1 MSIHAP
7 IPHPTNNLCQTLT
20 GRAHAEAHA
29 KALTAARGAMT
40 NRTISTAQLCNA
52 FDILSQSGTVADT
65 ARADLIRARL
75 RRMRGIATATNVQG
89 GAA

>member
-1 MSIHAP
+1 M
-7 IPHPTNNLCQTLT
+7 HPTNNFCERFA

-29 KALTAARGAMT
+29 KALTAARGAMADH
-40 NRTISTAQLCNA
+40 TISTAQLCNA
-52 FDILSQSGTVADT
+52 FDILSQSGTDADT

>member
-1 MSIHAP
+1 M
-7 IPHPTNNLCQTLT
+7 HPTNNFCERFA

-29 KALTAARGAMT
+29 KNLAAARGAMSD
-40 NRTISTAQLCNA
+40 RSISTAQLCNA
-52 FDILSQSGTVADT
+52 FDILSQSGTDTDT

-75 RRMRGIATATNVQG
+75 RRMRGIATGSNAQG